1 MTRATHGANLKLNT
15 VPALKWAGGI
25 DRRPGWELARGPCEC
40 TGGSRMSDRNGDS
53 ETHVYTQAASS
64 GLRPG
69 PGSGPA
75 PVARLRVGIGN
86 LNLNLAPLPAS
97 VHIALAGPSGLP
109 KPVRRRRRLHRDCNF
124 TAGAGDWGGAPCGG
138 FGSFCSLRVRPFCH
152 WQAAARVLAAGEH
165 AGDSDRTSG
174 FPIDGP
180 LSSALSTKCQCT
192 LRVRGRCIHCVTL
205 ACASRT
211 GRGCVQ

>member
-53 ETHVYTQAASS
+53 ETHVYTPSQAASS

-97 VHIALAGPSGLP
+97 VHIALGASEASQAASFALHWQLCTGSRRGRLGPRGALRRFWLVLQPEGPPLLSLAGRGTRT
-109 KPVRRRRRLHRDCNF
+109 RRRR
-124 TAGAGDWGGAPCGG
+124 
-138 FGSFCSLRVRPFCH
+138 
-152 WQAAARVLAAGEH
+152 ARG
-165 AGDSDRTSG
+165 
-174 FPIDGP
+174 
-180 LSSALSTKCQCT
+180 
-192 LRVRGRCIHCVTL
+192 
-205 ACASRT
+205 
-211 GRGCVQ
+211 

>member
-25 DRRPGWELARGPCEC
+25 ATRQVPVGGWHRRPGWELSRGRPCEC
-40 TGGSRMSDRNGDS
+40 TQLAAVAGPTVTETRRLRQPQTDARPGVGPCASGPTPSRNRNLKSSSSSCAAGAGDS
-53 ETHVYTQAASS
+53 DVPVHIAPGLGASEASQAASF
-64 GLRPG
+64 
-69 PGSGPA
+69 A
-75 PVARLRVGIGN
+75 
-86 LNLNLAPLPAS
+86 
-97 VHIALAGPSGLP
+97 
-109 KPVRRRRRLHRDCNF
+109 
-124 TAGAGDWGGAPCGG
+124 AGAGDWG
-138 FGSFCSLRVRPFCH
+138 SLPVRVRSFSSC
-152 WQAAARVLAAGEH
+152 QAARIFSEILQVRGAEH
-165 AGDSDRTSG
+165 AGDADRT

-211 GRGCVQ
+211 GRGGCVQ